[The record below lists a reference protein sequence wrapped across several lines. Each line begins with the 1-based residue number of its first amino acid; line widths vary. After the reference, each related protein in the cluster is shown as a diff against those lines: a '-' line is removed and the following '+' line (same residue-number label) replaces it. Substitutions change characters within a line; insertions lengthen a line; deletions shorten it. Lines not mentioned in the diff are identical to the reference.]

1 MLDEDWYCRLRQLE
15 PAQRVLAPVL
25 TILRGEQNAF
35 SHIYGPI
42 PVCKAMCCDSVLI
55 EIAAIYPACC

>member
-35 SHIYGPI
+35 SHSLGQKRTFRPSNRV
-42 PVCKAMCCDSVLI
+42 P
-55 EIAAIYPACC
+55 